1 MNKILFYKF
10 IFHLLQHRDSVKF
23 YIWFL
28 HSTSLLCIL
37 LVWIIYLYGTLNVV
51 CSHCLDCCWY
61 QNCLFFYP
69 YAFLYSYLLYC
80 LRLTVKLLYWLMI
93 NVLAFWDTEM
103 YMIQRC
109 VCLHWLYK
117 ACCKRSVSICLVN
130 CSDLKKWR
138 GPNGYRL
145 A

>member
-10 IFHLLQHRDSVKF
+10 IFHLLQHRDSVVLYMVPAF
-23 YIWFL
+23 NELAVYFISVNNLFGWYSECCVFTLFRLLLIPELSFFLSLYIF
-28 HSTSLLCIL
+28 IL
-37 LVWIIYLYGTLNVV
+37 LSLV
-51 CSHCLDCCWY
+51 
-61 QNCLFFYP
+61 LFKT
-69 YAFLYSYLLYC
+69 YSKTFILA
-80 LRLTVKLLYWLMI
+80 MI

-130 CSDLKKWR
+130 CSDLKKSR